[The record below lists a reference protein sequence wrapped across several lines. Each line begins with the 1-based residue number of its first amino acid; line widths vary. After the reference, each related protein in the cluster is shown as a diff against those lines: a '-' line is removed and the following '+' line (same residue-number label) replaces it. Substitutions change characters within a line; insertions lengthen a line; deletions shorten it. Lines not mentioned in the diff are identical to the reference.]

1 MFNVKKALAGV
12 LAGVT
17 LISVAA
23 CGNGPDPAAG
33 GSSSQQ
39 GQTVEQIKKTGKI
52 RIATFGDLPPY
63 GYVKNDGTRAGY
75 DVALGNQIGKD
86 LGVKSTGCR

>member
-33 GSSSQQ
+33 GSSSQP
-39 GQTVEQIKKTGKI
+39 GPTVEQIKKTGKI

-63 GYVKNDGTRAGY
+63 GYVKSLTTPNTGSLTKRPPRGAAHLP
-75 DVALGNQIGKD
+75 DVH
-86 LGVKSTGCR
+86 

>member
-39 GQTVEQIKKTGKI
+39 GQTVEQIKKTG
-52 RIATFGDLPPY
+52 RFVSPPSAT
-63 GYVKNDGTRAGY
+63 
-75 DVALGNQIGKD
+75 
-86 LGVKSTGCR
+86 CRPTAM

>member
-52 RIATFGDLPPY
+52 RIATFGDLMRVPGP
-63 GYVKNDGTRAGY
+63 DGRSLPTAM
-75 DVALGNQIGKD
+75 
-86 LGVKSTGCR
+86 

>member
-63 GYVKNDGTRAGY
+63 GYVKNDAPAPAMTWRSATRS
-75 DVALGNQIGKD
+75 VRTL
-86 LGVKSTGCR
+86 VSKSTGCR

>member
-63 GYVKNDGTRAGY
+63 GYMTWRSATRSVRTLAS
-75 DVALGNQIGKD
+75 
-86 LGVKSTGCR
+86 KSTGCR